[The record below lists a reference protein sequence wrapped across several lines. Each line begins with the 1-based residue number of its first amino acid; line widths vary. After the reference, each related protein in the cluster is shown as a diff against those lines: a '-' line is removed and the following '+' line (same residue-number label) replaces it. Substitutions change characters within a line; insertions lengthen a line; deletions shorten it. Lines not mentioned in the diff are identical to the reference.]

1 VSLTSSSRDP
11 SPRITFRDLDV
22 ATLERLAD
30 LWNHKY
36 QMPVMGGPEALASES
51 LRYDYA
57 IKLGQWSILKDIDA
71 AIQSHKKRGESQ

>member
-1 VSLTSSSRDP
+1 
-11 SPRITFRDLDV
+11 
-22 ATLERLAD
+22 
-30 LWNHKY
+30 
-36 QMPVMGGPEALASES
+36 MPVMGGPEALASES